1 MLAECLISICVLMIT
16 LCFLFVFLGT
26 SSMELYDLINEI
38 NEQAEYNQIQM
49 VFENDIFIR
58 RRSNINTATNGK
70 NKFYI
75 GFWEYTEG
83 EMKYLIYDFHL
94 QNNSTK
100 IGRMTRNCFNQED
113 LAGSESGNYCQKMI
127 TYVTNGIYSTPNQ
140 VKYQQDYSQFCK
152 GDIVFDGELIYVNL
166 GEYHYVFE

>member
-1 MLAECLISICVLMIT
+1 MLVECLISICVLMVT
-16 LCFLFVFLGT
+16 LCFLMGFLGT
-26 SSMELYDLINEI
+26 SSMELYDLIDEI
-38 NEQAEYNQIQM
+38 NEQAKYNQIQM

-58 RRSNINTATNGK
+58 RHSKISTASNSK
-70 NKFYI
+70 DKFCI

-94 QNNSTK
+94 QNESTK

-113 LAGSESGNYCQKMI
+113 LSGSESGHYCQKMI
-127 TYVTNGIYSTPNQ
+127 TNVSNGIYSTPNQ

-152 GDIVFDGELIYVNL
+152 GDIVFDGELINVNL
-166 GEYHYVFE
+166 GYYHYVFE